1 MAVGVFGILFFGDD
15 FNLYFLNIRIWVLYH
30 TVKAYRA

>member
-15 FNLYFLNIRIWVLYH
+15 FNLYFLNIRIWVLAA
-30 TVKAYRA
+30 VLDPRI